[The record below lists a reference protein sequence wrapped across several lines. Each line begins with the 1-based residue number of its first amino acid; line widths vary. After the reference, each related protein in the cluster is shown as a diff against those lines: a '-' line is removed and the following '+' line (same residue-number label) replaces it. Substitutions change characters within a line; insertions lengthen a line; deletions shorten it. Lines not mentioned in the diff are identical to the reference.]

1 MWQAPLETV
10 ELLLMRYPEGATV
23 RNQYGSLPL
32 HMAASNQASPEV
44 VRLLIDSYPDAL
56 HLQNDDGM
64 TPLELALADD
74 DQAAAGANNEA
85 VIAMLEGR
93 PPPPELSRRQQADK
107 YVERAATLE
116 RKLSGMKDTDGRQDT
131 DLKLA
136 LAAVRRLADRFPHA
150 LYAAGLDPNE
160 LEIAFSNHMEQ
171 QAAGAMSGT
180 LNAADNS
187 KHAEFILLDA
197 IKKRSS
203 KAANPAGPPFA
214 SGIHRGVGAMT
225 IKDHSQA
232 LTVAGSNMNAPRDR
246 VEDLLFSIVS
256 LEHVKSHVSVLA
268 VNGSVGRLFHHSL
281 CLSCTVCLTVRSYS
295 SLHLRCVVCAVQLKS
310 ATCGNRS
317 FPWLVQV
324 VSLPHCLCCHLP
336 WQKIPAV
343 LKCLP

>member
-1 MWQAPLETV
+1 MNERGNLPLHAACSFQAGADVVEALLKAYPGGASQPNSAGNLPIHQAAMWQAPLETV

-74 DQAAAGANNEA
+74 SANDA
-85 VIAMLEGR
+85 VVAMLEGR
-93 PPPPELSRRQQADK
+93 PPPPELSRRQQAEK
-107 YVERAATLE
+107 YEERAATLE
-116 RKLSGMKDTDGRQDT
+116 HKLSGMKGSGGRHNNT

-171 QAAGAMSGT
+171 QAAGGMMAGGLTNS
-180 LNAADNS
+180 DNS

-197 IKKRSS
+197 IKRRST
-203 KAANPAGPPFA
+203 PEQP
-214 SGIHRGVGAMT
+214 GAP
-225 IKDHSQA
+225 
-232 LTVAGSNMNAPRDR
+232 GSMVETSRAITTTNEGGARDR

-256 LEHVKSHVSVLA
+256 LEHVKSHVRA
-268 VNGSVGRLFHHSL
+268 G
-281 CLSCTVCLTVRSYS
+281 C
-295 SLHLRCVVCAVQLKS
+295 
-310 ATCGNRS
+310 
-317 FPWLVQV
+317 
-324 VSLPHCLCCHLP
+324 
-336 WQKIPAV
+336 
-343 LKCLP
+343 